1 MTERF
6 SDNLANLG
14 TLQHTRLIE
23 SFKEYGA
30 KASCAAVGEN
40 HTLILTSDG
49 EVLGCGVGEFG

>member
-1 MTERF
+1 MT
-6 SDNLANLG
+6 LPNLG
-14 TLQHTRLIE
+14 TLQYIRLVE

-30 KASCAAVGEN
+30 KASCVAVGET